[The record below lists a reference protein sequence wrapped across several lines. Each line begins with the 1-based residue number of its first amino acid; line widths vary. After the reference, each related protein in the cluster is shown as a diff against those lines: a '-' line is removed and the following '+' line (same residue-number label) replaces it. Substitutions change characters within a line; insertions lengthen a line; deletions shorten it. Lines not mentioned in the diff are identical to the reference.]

1 MSHLK
6 RKNVPLS
13 WGIPKKGTPFI
24 LKSDSKG
31 MPVLVALR
39 DVLKLVK
46 TRTELKKAIHKKE
59 ILLCNKE
66 VKDEKKVI
74 KLLDILTI
82 VPSKKNYR
90 MILSKGG
97 KFKFEEINEQERD
110 TKISKIIN
118 KKILKGKKTQLNLID
133 GRNFL
138 SEMKCHVNDSLLINL
153 KTNKIEKCLPLKEN
167 AKVLI
172 IGGKHAGEEKIIK
185 EIDNKLKMI
194 ETEDLGHKLKILIDQ
209 VMVI

>member
-1 MSHLK
+1 MNHLK
-6 RKNVPLS
+6 RKNMPLS

-24 LKSDSKG
+24 IKSDLKG
-31 MPVLVALR
+31 IPILVVIR
-39 DVLKLVK
+39 DILKLVK

-66 VKDEKKVI
+66 VRDEKKVVR
-74 KLLDILTI
+74 LLDTLTI
-82 VPSKKNYR
+82 IPSRKNYR
-90 MILSKGG
+90 MILSNNG
-97 KFKFEEINEQERD
+97 KFKFEEINEQEKD

-138 SEMKCHVNDSLLINL
+138 SEIKCNVNDSLLINL
-153 KTNKIEKCLPLKEN
+153 RTNKIEKCIPLKEN

-185 EIDNKLKMI
+185 GIDNKLKMI
-194 ETEDLGHKLKILIDQ
+194 ETEDSGKKLKILIDQ